1 MPREVFFDH
10 AFIGIWA
17 LLEQP
22 CDAHQDATD
31 AITALT
37 GLFLHKGSQHGL
49 AYLVIHQALCCLNPT
64 SFACPKGRCASILCL
79 IVDQNSASSTLPTT
93 ATKSD

>member
-1 MPREVFFDH
+1 MPRQVFFDQT
-10 AFIGIWA
+10 FIGIGA
-17 LLEQP
+17 VFEQSG
-22 CDAHQDATD
+22 DAHQNATD
-31 AITALT
+31 AIAALT

-49 AYLVIHQALCCLNPT
+49 AYLVVHQALCCLNPT